1 MDMKKA
7 SAELETLQRRTDLEK
22 VNHEN
27 TMIIPQNR

>member
-1 MDMKKA
+1 MGMKKA
-7 SAELETLQRRTDLEK
+7 SAELETLQRRVDLEK